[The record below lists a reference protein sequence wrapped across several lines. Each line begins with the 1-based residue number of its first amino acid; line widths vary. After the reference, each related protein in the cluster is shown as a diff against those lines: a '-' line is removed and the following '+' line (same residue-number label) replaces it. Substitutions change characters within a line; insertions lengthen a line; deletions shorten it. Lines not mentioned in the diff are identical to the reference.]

1 MTSRPLEQYEESEE
15 VVTEEPAKVILFN
28 DDIHSFEEVI
38 TQLMKALRC
47 TEPHAESLALEAH
60 TNGKAM
66 VYTGDMV
73 KCIEVSGI
81 LEEISLVT
89 QIEM

>member
-1 MTSRPLEQYEESEE
+1 MASNPLERYEESEE
-15 VVTEEPAKVILFN
+15 VLIEEPAKVILFN
-28 DDIHSFEEVI
+28 DDVHSFEEVI
-38 TQLMKALRC
+38 TQLIKALGC
-47 TEPHAESLALEAH
+47 AEPHAESLALEAH

-66 VYTGDMV
+66 VFTGSMV

>member
-15 VVTEEPAKVILFN
+15 VTTEEPAKVILFN

-66 VYTGDMV
+66 VYTGEMV

>member
-1 MTSRPLEQYEESEE
+1 MTRPLEQYEESEE
-15 VVTEEPAKVILFN
+15 VTTEEPAKVILFN

-66 VYTGDMV
+66 VYTGEMV